1 MATLTAPPPALGN
14 DGTLGY
20 EGLERYNECWDGEIV
35 VPPMANDEHT
45 RLQMQLGAIF
55 SGLIDW
61 DAGESCHPGANISD
75 RAIGWLHN
83 FRIPDVLVYLRGNPA
98 RDCGTHWVGGP
109 DFLVEIMSDDEDP
122 LAKLDFY
129 ASIGTREVLIVQRDP
144 WALELFRLK
153 DGTLAST
160 GRCEVGSNATLISES
175 LGLTFALHDG
185 PKIAIEHPTNR
196 SKWIISP

>member
-1 MATLTAPPPALGN
+1 MATMTALEVQNFP
-14 DGTLGY
+14 
-20 EGLERYNECWDGEIV
+20 EGVVECWNGDNV
-35 VPPMANDEHT
+35 MPPMANDEHQGLAFGFAAPLFSAVVEPKLGLA
-45 RLQMQLGAIF
+45 RLGV
-55 SGLIDW
+55 
-61 DAGESCHPGANISD
+61 NVSD
-75 RAIGWLHN
+75 GTTPWWENYRC
-83 FRIPDVLVYLRGNPA
+83 PDVVVYLSSNPA
-98 RDCGTHWVGGP
+98 KNQQTHWVGGP